1 MTLESPVQDL
11 LTKMRAGM
19 QTQTPSVD
27 DVPAMRAALS
37 ALIDWGRPVA
47 GVSIT
52 DAIISGAPV
61 RLYRPQTPGPHPL
74 HVWLHGGAFMLGSA
88 MSGEYDEM
96 LTQRALNAGCLVA
109 SVEYRLAPEHRFP
122 AGVEDCYRV
131 LRDLVAGA
139 PEFGIDTRAVTV
151 GGGSS
156 GGNFAAVLALMARDR
171 GEPRIDL
178 QLLEVAGTDLTKSS
192 ASWRNPRPEHDTTR
206 ERDLALIDLY
216 LSSVAERAHPY
227 ASPIFAAD
235 LSGVAPAYVMNAE
248 FDPRRDECEAYVT
261 RLRDAG
267 VPAIAA
273 FMSGHIHGSMIL
285 RDWEPAREW
294 RAQADTVLATA
305 NRAACA
311 GWPVLAAFTAEPT
324 TTPQSHL

>member
-1 MTLESPVQDL
+1 
-11 LTKMRAGM
+11 MRAGM

-27 DVPAMRAALS
+27 DVPAMRAAMS

-139 PEFGIDTRAVTV
+139 PE
-151 GGGSS
+151 
-156 GGNFAAVLALMARDR
+156 
-171 GEPRIDL
+171 
-178 QLLEVAGTDLTKSS
+178 S
-192 ASWRNPRPEHDTTR
+192 A
-206 ERDLALIDLY
+206 
-216 LSSVAERAHPY
+216 
-227 ASPIFAAD
+227 
-235 LSGVAPAYVMNAE
+235 
-248 FDPRRDECEAYVT
+248 
-261 RLRDAG
+261 
-267 VPAIAA
+267 
-273 FMSGHIHGSMIL
+273 
-285 RDWEPAREW
+285 
-294 RAQADTVLATA
+294 
-305 NRAACA
+305 
-311 GWPVLAAFTAEPT
+311 
-324 TTPQSHL
+324 